1 MPNLYIF
8 DLDGVLFDNSHR
20 QHLLPTGDG
29 QTTEQWDA
37 FNQVCEDDEPI
48 HHMWQMLNEILHAG
62 NGGAQVIF
70 LTGRSEVCREQTGR
84 AIAKAIDWRVDSA
97 LTKPLARTIRM
108 RPADD
113 HRRAAEFKYDAIVQ
127 IKSELEREH
136 RIVLVDD
143 DPSIIEACRPLV
155 DGAILVKPFN
165 GCSALTR

>member
-37 FNQVCEDDEPI
+37 FNQACEDDEPI
-48 HHMWQMLNEILHAG
+48 HHMWQMLNEILHAS

-70 LTGRSEVCREQTGR
+70 LTGRSEVRREQTGR
-84 AIAKAIDWRVDSA
+84 AIAKAIGWIVDSIPSKLMA
-97 LTKPLARTIRM
+97 SAIRM

-113 HRRAAEFKYDAIVQ
+113 HRRAAEFKYDAILQ
-127 IKSELEREH
+127 IKGELKREH

-143 DPSIIEACRPLV
+143 DYSIISLCEPLV
-155 DGAILVKPFN
+155 DKAIWVQPFS